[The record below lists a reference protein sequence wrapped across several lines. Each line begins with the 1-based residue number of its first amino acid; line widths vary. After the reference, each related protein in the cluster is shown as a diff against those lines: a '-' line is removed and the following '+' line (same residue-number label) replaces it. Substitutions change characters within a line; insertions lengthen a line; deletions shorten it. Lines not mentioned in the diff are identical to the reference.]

1 MTPAEAL
8 ADPEIGDAIVAAT
21 EPVPEVEGQTYALE
35 LAVFIEDDPEAEP
48 DRDDR

>member
-1 MTPAEAL
+1 MSATP
-8 ADPEIGDAIVAAT
+8 IAAAA

-35 LAVFIEDDPEAEP
+35 LAVFIEDPEAAP